1 MVKNVDIQ
9 YVGIEDVHELVEDV
23 AVLNTECGH
32 YASVELNDICG
43 NLHVSVYIM
52 LGGFDED
59 KRYDYSY
66 LFGFGDD
73 PYDIKQM
80 NECKSTINNLLT
92 EEEV

>member
-1 MVKNVDIQ
+1 MKKVIEIE

-32 YASVELNDICG
+32 YASVQLNENCG
-43 NLHVSVYIM
+43 KPYVHVYIM
-52 LGGFDED
+52 IGGFDEEKSYD
-59 KRYDYSY
+59 YDYS
-66 LFGFGDD
+66 FRFGDNPD
-73 PYDIKQM
+73 DIKKM

>member
-9 YVGIEDVHELVEDV
+9 CVGIEDVHELVEDV

-52 LGGFDED
+52 LGGFGED
-59 KRYDYSY
+59 KRYDYVYS
-66 LFGFGDD
+66 FGFGDD
-73 PYDIKQM
+73 PYNIKKM

-92 EEEV
+92 GEEV

>member
-1 MVKNVDIQ
+1 MVKNVNIQ

-32 YASVELNDICG
+32 YASVELKQICG
-43 NLHVSVYIM
+43 NLHVSVHIM

-66 LFGFGDD
+66 WFGFGDNSN
-73 PYDIKQM
+73 DIKQM

-92 EEEV
+92 GEEV

>member
-1 MVKNVDIQ
+1 MVKNVNIQ

-32 YASVELNDICG
+32 YASVELKQICG
-43 NLHVSVYIM
+43 NLHVSVHIM
-52 LGGFDED
+52 LGGFDDD

-66 LFGFGDD
+66 WFGFGDN
-73 PYDIKQM
+73 PYDINQM
-80 NECKSTINNLLT
+80 NECKSTIKNLLT

>member
-9 YVGIEDVHELVEDV
+9 CVGIEDVHELVEDV

-32 YASVELNDICG
+32 YASIELNDICG

-52 LGGFDED
+52 LGGFVEG
-59 KRYDYSY
+59 KSYDYVYS
-66 LFGFGDD
+66 FGFGDD
-73 PYDIKQM
+73 PYNIKKM

-92 EEEV
+92 GEEV